1 MRVSWSVIA
10 FGRPKVVD
18 RFGLNGIQVNE
29 SQKEDPVRIKQ
40 AREMGR
46 VEPDGVLF
54 DFPYDSADTLVALAD
69 GA

>member
-29 SQKEDPVRIKQ
+29 SQKGRRTHKASSRNG
-40 AREMGR
+40 ARR
-46 VEPDGVLF
+46 ARRRAF
-54 DFPYDSADTLVALAD
+54 
-69 GA
+69 